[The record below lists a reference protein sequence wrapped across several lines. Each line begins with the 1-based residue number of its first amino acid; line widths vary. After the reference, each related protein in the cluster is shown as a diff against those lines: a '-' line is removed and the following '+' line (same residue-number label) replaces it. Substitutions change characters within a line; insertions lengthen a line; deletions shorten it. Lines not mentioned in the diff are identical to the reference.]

1 LVVELKIGL
10 LTRNE
15 KAWCSSKV
23 KQAFIRNAVEPFCF
37 SFSKLSARVGMR
49 PQVSLGEV
57 DLLKELSALLVRPI
71 GRGSLDEII
80 FQLNILHELARNGLP
95 VVNPPASIEKGADK
109 YYTLALLSES
119 NLPVPKTLVTEDI
132 EEALKAF
139 RRFGGDAIVKPVFG
153 SRGIGAA
160 RISDLDIAER
170 AFRTLRFYRH
180 VIYIQE
186 FVPHGTRDIRSFV
199 VGDRVIATMM
209 RVSSSWKTNVSRG
222 AKPVPLTPTSEI
234 EEITVKAAK
243 TIGCEIAGVD
253 LLESKEGFVINEIN
267 SQPGWKG
274 LQTTTKVDIADE
286 IARFVIAKAR
296 R

>member
-1 LVVELKIGL
+1 M
-10 LTRNE
+10 
-15 KAWCSSKV
+15 
-23 KQAFIRNAVEPFCF
+23 
-37 SFSKLSARVGMR
+37 LSARVGMHPR
-49 PQVSLGEV
+49 VSLGEV
-57 DLLKELSALLVRPI
+57 DLPKELSALLVRPI

-80 FQLNILHELARNGLP
+80 FQLNILHEFVRNGLP

-119 NLPVPKTLVTEDI
+119 NLPVPKTFVTEDV

-139 RRFGGDAIVKPVFG
+139 QRFGGDAIVKPVFG

-199 VGDRVIATMM
+199 VGDRVVAAMM

-222 AKPVPLTPTSEI
+222 AKPVPLTPTSEV